1 MPAALPTYDR
11 PQRWDAAFDPE
22 MSDADVSRLMSI
34 PPFRG
39 MRAENFPARLSLRD
53 ILKHDTRIRRYRR
66 GEIVVREGDHGTSAF
81 LVISGSVR
89 AVLGPELPP
98 SLLGRREPTRK
109 GFFRV
114 IAQLWAMPDEPES
127 FKPWQL
133 KQDARLGARRD
144 QGDEVRIFLQD
155 VPRILDEHRTAVLEP
170 GEFFGAIHDQ
180 VFAIR
185 LRVTIDVEFLL

>member
-1 MPAALPTYDR
+1 MPTAAPTYDR
-11 PQRWDAAFDPE
+11 PQRWDAAFDPG
-22 MSDADVSRLMSI
+22 MTDSDVSRLMSI
-34 PPFRG
+34 APFFG
-39 MRAENFPARLSLRD
+39 MRAENFPVRLSLRD

-114 IAQLWAMPDEPES
+114 IAQLWTRPDEPES

-133 KQDARLGARRD
+133 KQDDTGLSTGP
-144 QGDEVRIFLQD
+144 L
-155 VPRILDEHRTAVLEP
+155 PRPAQPRT
-170 GEFFGAIHDQ
+170 FGGL
-180 VFAIR
+180 FEEGGKPER
-185 LRVTIDVEFLL
+185 

>member
-1 MPAALPTYDR
+1 MPAALSTYDR

-22 MSDADVSRLMSI
+22 MIDAEVSRLLTI
-34 PPFRG
+34 PPFLG
-39 MRAENFPARLSLRD
+39 MRQENFPARLSLRD
-53 ILKHDTRIRRYRR
+53 ILKHDTRVQRYRR

-81 LVISGSVR
+81 LVMSGIVR

-114 IAQLWAMPDEPES
+114 IAQLWANPDEPES

-133 KQDARLGARRD
+133 KQDARLGARRCEGIKLRIALY
-144 QGDEVRIFLQD
+144 QRPLLRIDE
-155 VPRILDEHRTAVLEP
+155 
-170 GEFFGAIHDQ
+170 
-180 VFAIR
+180 
-185 LRVTIDVEFLL
+185 